1 MTQCFV
7 VHAESPQPRL
17 LRQAALLLGEGAV
30 IAVPTDACYVLAC
43 GLAHKSA
50 VDRLRALRG
59 LDDRHLL
66 TLICRDLSEVGLY
79 AQVDNRRYRFLR
91 EWTPGP
97 YTFVLPATRELP
109 RRLWHPSR
117 RTIGLRVPDSPVIA
131 GLLEALGGPVLGT
144 SLILPGDDDPLHE
157 ADEILDRLGKRIE
170 AVIDAGGQGLVP
182 TTVVD
187 MTGEQP
193 MVTRIGCG
201 AVDGRIELAA
211 AD

>member
-1 MTQCFV
+1 MTQRFV

-43 GLAHKSA
+43 GLAHKPA

-109 RRLWHPSR
+109 RRLF
-117 RTIGLRVPDSPVIA
+117 V
-131 GLLEALGGPVLGT
+131 
-144 SLILPGDDDPLHE
+144 
-157 ADEILDRLGKRIE
+157 
-170 AVIDAGGQGLVP
+170 
-182 TTVVD
+182 
-187 MTGEQP
+187 
-193 MVTRIGCG
+193 
-201 AVDGRIELAA
+201 AA
-211 AD
+211 AMAGCLRRAANGVCLRRAARGEPPAASCLWSAACGVLPAAYCLRRGVVGARLW